1 MAKQKHKV
9 ARYQIALNE
18 PQNEIL
24 KKMMDEDLQ
33 TDVSA
38 YFGMI
43 LANEWK
49 QREAEKAKRPVGRPR
64 KEDEE
69 NEEEEEEFDLEKE
82 FADDLPKNINWYGV
96 KIGERQL
103 KYYEDLQKGFKAK

>member
-18 PQNEIL
+18 PQNDKLI
-24 KKMMDEDLQ
+24 KMMDEDLQ

-49 QREAEKAKRPVGRPR
+49 QREAEKARRPVGRPR
-64 KEDEE
+64 KEDDEE
-69 NEEEEEEFDLEKE
+69 NEEEEDPEIKY
-82 FADDLPKNINWYGV
+82 ADDLPKNIMHFGRM
-96 KIGERQL
+96 IGQREYDDIAELSKQFR
-103 KYYEDLQKGFKAK
+103 AK

>member
-18 PQNEIL
+18 PQNDKLI
-24 KKMMDEDLQ
+24 KMMEEDLQ
-33 TDVSA
+33 TDVSS
-38 YFGMI
+38 YFGI
-43 LANEWK
+43 LLANEWK

-69 NEEEEEEFDLEKE
+69 EEDEEFDLEKE
-82 FADDLPKNINWYGV
+82 FEDDLPKNINWYGV